1 VKPPPFTYQAP
12 TRLDEALELLAEHG
26 DEAKLLAGGQS
37 LVPVLAMRLARPDVI
52 VDVNR
57 VPGLAD
63 IRHEGDT
70 LTLGAMIRHATLEHD
85 PVVSAALPLLSR
97 VAPHI
102 GHFPIRNC
110 GTLGGSLAHADS
122 AAEWPAVAIALDAE
136 IDVANSNGF
145 RTVPAREFFVSTFT
159 TTLQAEEMLIGVRF
173 PTWGSRSGYA
183 IEELA
188 RRSGDFALAGV
199 VCAVHVEVEK
209 VAKAGIALLGMGSV
223 PVRLATLEGEL
234 IGGVPADLDL
244 EGLCAAAVADLDPPS
259 DIHASGGYRRRIAAA
274 LTARALARA
283 LEEAADA

>member
-12 TRLDEALELLAEHG
+12 TTLDEALGLLTEHG
-26 DEAKLLAGGQS
+26 DEAKVLAGGQS
-37 LVPVLAMRLARPDVI
+37 LMPVLAMRLARPDVI

-85 PVVSAALPLLSR
+85 PVVAAALPLLSR

-102 GHFPIRNC
+102 GHFPIRNR

-136 IDVANSNGF
+136 IDVANSAGS
-145 RTVPAREFFVSTFT
+145 RTVPALEFFVSTFT
-159 TTLQAEEMLIGVRF
+159 TTLQAEEMLVGVRF
-173 PTWGSRSGYA
+173 PTWGTGSGYA

-199 VCAVHVEVEK
+199 VCAVHVEAGK
-209 VAKAGIALLGMGSV
+209 VAKAGVALLGMGSV
-223 PVRLATLEGEL
+223 PVRLAALEAEL
-234 IGGVPADLDL
+234 IGSTPADLDL
-244 EGLCAAAVADLDPPS
+244 EGLCEAAVADLDAPS